1 MKIGIG
7 LPNPIPGTPGRLL
20 VEWAE
25 LAEKRGFSSLATI
38 DRIVYPTYESLITL
52 AAAAAVTSKI
62 GLLTNILVAPTRNE
76 VLLAKEAASVDQIS
90 MGRLTLGLA
99 PGGREDDLSA
109 VGASFSGRGKKFD
122 KQLQTL
128 KRAWE
133 GQAVA
138 GSGQSVTPLVRDGGV
153 PLLIGGMNK
162 KAVARVVEYGAG
174 WTASGGVPLEH
185 IVSFAKQVKAAFSDA
200 GRGDNCRIVA
210 LGYFSM
216 AETAEQP
223 SREYL
228 ADYYA
233 FTGMGPQVAEGIPR
247 GAAAVREAVKPLADS
262 GVIDEYILDPTV
274 ANLDELSLL
283 ADALGLDGAP

>member
-1 MKIGIG
+1 MRIGIG

-25 LAEKRGFSSLATI
+25 SAEKRGFSSLATI
-38 DRIVYPTYESLITL
+38 DRIVYPSYESLITL

-62 GLLTNILVAPTRNE
+62 GLVTNILVAPTRND

-109 VGASFSGRGKKFD
+109 VGASFSGRGKRFD
-122 KQLQTL
+122 KQLKTL

-162 KAVARVVEYGAG
+162 KAIARVVEYGSG
-174 WTASGGVPLEH
+174 WTAGGAPLEQ

-216 AETAEQP
+216 AETSEQP
-223 SREYL
+223 SRDYL
-228 ADYYA
+228 SDYYA
-233 FTGMGPQVAEGIPR
+233 FTGMGPQIAEGIPR
-247 GAAAVREAVKPLADS
+247 GATAVKEALKPLEDS
-262 GVIDEYILDPTV
+262 GVIDEFIFDPTV
-274 ANLDELSLL
+274 ADLDELNLL
-283 ADALGLDGAP
+283 ADALGLDGAT